1 MNEHTNPSDRAA
13 GVSASAVTLDGA
25 LSPPAGP
32 SARRK
37 AELNAAAQAAAAGL
51 TQQSIS
57 PILLAGLVRLVEFAA
72 VLVTGVAIYFIY
84 LAPADGIDWWYAVSL
99 TGGSLLAV
107 SLIQI
112 SGGYSIPAL
121 RSGGM
126 QLGRVFLAWS
136 LVFAVFAIF
145 AFLAKLGDTYS
156 RVWVGTWYIGGLAVF
171 TAFRISIGALVR
183 RWTETGA
190 LERRAVIVGGGAPA
204 AELIHAL
211 DSQPD
216 SDIRICGIFD
226 DRKDDRS
233 PQTVGG
239 YPKLGTISELVDF
252 GRIAHV
258 DLLIVSLPI
267 TAENRLLQFLKQLW
281 VLPVDI
287 RLSAHMSKLHFR
299 PRTYSFVGK
308 VPFLDVAD
316 KPIADWD
323 FVAKWVFDRVIGG
336 LILLLAAPVMAAV
349 ALAVRLDSP
358 GPVLFKQKRYGF
370 NNELI
375 EVYKFRS
382 MYTDQSDARAD
393 KLVTRDDPR
402 VTRVG
407 RFIRKTSL
415 DELPQLFNVVF
426 RGNLSLVG
434 PRPHAVQA
442 KASNRLYD
450 EVVDGYFA
458 RHRVKPGITGW
469 AQVNGW
475 RGETDTEDKIQHR
488 VEHDLY
494 YIENWS
500 VLLDLRIL
508 AMTPFKLLSSES
520 AY

>member
-1 MNEHTNPSDRAA
+1 MNDTADSKP
-13 GVSASAVTLDGA
+13 VISASAVAMDVAAGDRRRQKRSAGPA
-25 LSPPAGP
+25 LSPA
-32 SARRK
+32 AREV
-37 AELNAAAQAAAAGL
+37 A
-51 TQQSIS
+51 QSIS
-57 PILLAGLVRLVEFAA
+57 GPVMSAVLLSGVIRLVEFGALFVTGFIIFALYLDPVEGSNGWYAIPMAAGSLAA
-72 VLVTGVAIYFIY
+72 VLAIS
-84 LAPADGIDWWYAVSL
+84 A
-99 TGGSLLAV
+99 
-107 SLIQI
+107 
-112 SGGYSIPAL
+112 SGGYTIGAL
-121 RSGGM
+121 RHGIRGFN
-126 QLGRVFLAWS
+126 RIFLAWTGIF
-136 LVFAVFAIF
+136 VAFAVV
-145 AFLAKLGDTYS
+145 AFLAKLGDSYS
-156 RVWVGTWYIGGLAVF
+156 RVWVGTWYVAGLFVLAAIRTG
-171 TAFRISIGALVR
+171 TAALVK
-183 RWTETGA
+183 RWTATGA
-190 LERRAVIVGGGAPA
+190 LQRRAIVVGGGQA
-204 AELIHAL
+204 AEDLIRAL
-211 DSQPD
+211 DAQPD
-216 SDIRICGIFD
+216 SDIRIFGIFD

-233 PQTVGG
+233 PATVAG
-239 YPKLGTISELVDF
+239 YKKLGTISELVDF
-252 GRIAHV
+252 GRLAHI

-287 RLSAHMSKLHFR
+287 RLSAHMNRLHFR

-308 VPFLDVAD
+308 VPFFAVAD

-323 FVAKWVFDRVIGG
+323 YVAKSLFDRVVGG
-336 LILLLAAPVMAAV
+336 LVLLLLSPVMAAV

-382 MYTDQSDARAD
+382 MHTSMTDARAD

-426 RGNLSLVG
+426 KGDLSLVG

-475 RGETDTEDKIQHR
+475 RGETDTEEKIQQR
-488 VEHDLY
+488 VAHDLY

-500 VLLDLRIL
+500 VWLDLKIL
-508 AMTPFKLLSSES
+508 MRTPFSLLSTSN

>member
-1 MNEHTNPSDRAA
+1 MTQSVDSKPA
-13 GVSASAVTLDGA
+13 VSASAVAIDGA
-25 LSPPAGP
+25 VGDRQRQRRAAAPTSLSPA
-32 SARRK
+32 AREV
-37 AELNAAAQAAAAGL
+37 A
-51 TQQSIS
+51 QSIS
-57 PILLAGLVRLVEFAA
+57 RPVMSSVLLSGLVRLLEFGA
-72 VLVTGVAIYFIY
+72 LFITGFAIYALY
-84 LAPADGIDWWYAVSL
+84 LDPVEGSNGWYAL
-99 TGGSLLAV
+99 PMAAGSLVAV
-107 SLIQI
+107 IAI
-112 SGGYSIPAL
+112 GASGGYTIGAL
-121 RSGGM
+121 RRGVGDFN
-126 QLGRVFLAWS
+126 RVFVAWTGIF
-136 LVFAVFAIF
+136 VAFAVF
-145 AFLAKLGDTYS
+145 AFLAKLGDSYS
-156 RVWVGTWYIGGLAVF
+156 RVWVGTWYVAGLVMLLALRAS
-171 TAFRISIGALVR
+171 TAALVKSWTASGALQ
-183 RWTETGA
+183 
-190 LERRAVIVGGGAPA
+190 RRAIVVGGGQA
-204 AELIHAL
+204 AEELIRAL
-211 DSQPD
+211 DAQPD

-233 PQTVGG
+233 PATVAG
-239 YPKLGTISELVDF
+239 YRKLGTIAELVDF
-252 GRIAHV
+252 GRLAHI

-287 RLSAHMSKLHFR
+287 RLSAHMNRLHFR

-308 VPFLDVAD
+308 VPFFAVAD

-323 FVAKWVFDRVIGG
+323 NVVKSVFDRVIGG
-336 LILLLAAPVMAAV
+336 LILLLLAPVMAAV

-382 MYTDQSDARAD
+382 MYTSMTDARAD

-407 RFIRKTSL
+407 RIIRKTSL

-426 RGNLSLVG
+426 KGNLSLVG

-475 RGETDTEDKIQHR
+475 RGETDTEEKIQQR
-488 VEHDLY
+488 VAHDLT

-500 VLLDLRIL
+500 VWLDLKIL
-508 AMTPFKLLSSES
+508 ARTPFSLISTSN